1 MKLNSV
7 TKLEKS
13 IVELEIEV
21 EAEVFQK
28 AVDAAFAK
36 NASKIN
42 IPGVR
47 KGKAPRKIIEKMLGE
62 GVFYEEAVNATYPE
76 AYDEAVAEA
85 GLDTVGRGE
94 VEIEKVDAAGYT
106 FKAKI
111 PVRPEVKLGEYVGIK
126 AQKPS
131 SKISDEELDAE
142 MERIRRSHGR
152 LVSVEDRAVEDGDT
166 VVIDFEGFVDG
177 VAFEGGKAEKHSLT
191 IGSGQF
197 IPGFEEQLI
206 GKSIGE
212 DVEVNVSFPEDYHEK
227 SLAGKPAVFKVKIF
241 EIKFNELPELND
253 EIAKDVS
260 EFDTLEDYK
269 KSIKKGMEERAQA
282 RAERAAEEAVITKVI
297 EGMEA
302 DVPDA
307 MIENQINSIV
317 QEYDGNL
324 RQQGLNLET
333 YLQFTGSDMEKFRST
348 FRETAEKTVKSRLA
362 LEEIVKAEKIVV
374 DEEEIEAEYK
384 RMSEQYE
391 VDLEQIKNFIP
402 SERLAEDIAVDKA
415 LKYVMANA
423 KITTKRATKA

>member
-21 EAEVFQK
+21 EADVFQK
-28 AVDAAFAK
+28 AVDEAFAK
-36 NASKIN
+36 NAPKIN
-42 IPGVR
+42 IPGFR

-76 AYDEAVAEA
+76 AYDAAVAEA
-85 GLDTVGRGE
+85 GLDAVGRGDIE
-94 VEIEKVDAAGYT
+94 VEKVDATGYT

-126 AQKPS
+126 AQRPS
-131 SKISDEELDAE
+131 SKVSDEELDAE
-142 MERIRRSHGR
+142 MERIRNSHGR
-152 LVSVEDRAVEDGDT
+152 LVNVEDRPVASGDT
-166 VVIDFEGFVDG
+166 VVIDFEGFIDG
-177 VAFEGGKAEKHSLT
+177 VAFDGGKAERYSLT

-197 IPGFEEQLI
+197 IPGFEDQLI
-206 GKSIGE
+206 GKALGE
-212 DVEVNVSFPEDYHEK
+212 DTEVNVSFPEDYHEK
-227 SLAGKPAVFKVKIF
+227 SLAGKPAVFKVKIH

-253 EIAKDVS
+253 DFAKDVS

-269 KSIKKGMEERAQA
+269 KSVKKSLEERAHA
-282 RAERAAEEAVITKVI
+282 RAEREAEEAVLSKVV

-302 DVPDA
+302 DIPDA

-324 RQQGLNLET
+324 RQQGLDLQT
-333 YLQFTGSDMEKFRST
+333 YLQLTGGDMEKFRGT

-362 LEEIVKAEKIVV
+362 LEEIAKAEKIVV
-374 DEEEIEAEYK
+374 GEDEIEAEYK
-384 RMSEQYE
+384 RMSEEYGVE
-391 VDLEQIKNFIP
+391 LEQVKNFIP
-402 SERLAEDIAVDKA
+402 AEHLSADLAVDKA
-415 LKYVMANA
+415 LKFVVANA
-423 KITTKRATKA
+423 KITTKRAPKA

>member
-1 MKLNSV
+1 MSEMKHPAFTIV
-7 TKLEKS
+7 LENGG
-13 IVELEIEV
+13 EL
-21 EAEVFQK
+21 
-28 AVDAAFAK
+28 
-36 NASKIN
+36 
-42 IPGVR
+42 
-47 KGKAPRKIIEKMLGE
+47 KGEL
-62 GVFYEEAVNATYPE
+62 YPE
-76 AYDEAVAEA
+76 YAPQAVGNFIALANGGFYD
-85 GLDTVGRGE
+85 GL
-94 VEIEKVDAAGYT
+94 T
-106 FKAKI
+106 FHR
-111 PVRPEVKLGEYVGIK
+111 V
-126 AQKPS
+126 
-131 SKISDEELDAE
+131 
-142 MERIRRSHGR
+142 
-152 LVSVEDRAVEDGDT
+152 
-166 VVIDFEGFVDG
+166 
-177 VAFEGGKAEKHSLT
+177 
-191 IGSGQF
+191 
-197 IPGFEEQLI
+197 IPGFMIQGGCPKGTGTGGPGYHI
-206 GKSIGE
+206 KGE
-212 DVEVNVSFPEDYHEK
+212 FSQN
-227 SLAGKPAVFKVKIF
+227 GVKNPL
-241 EIKFNELPELND
+241 KHTYGVL
-253 EIAKDVS
+253 S
-260 EFDTLEDYK
+260 
-269 KSIKKGMEERAQA
+269 MA
-282 RAERAAEEAVITKVI
+282 RAAHPDSAGSQFFIMTSDSPHLDGGYAAFGKVI